1 MFDECGLELWPEM
14 TTRGRF
20 CPCQQPILILFFAYF
35 ICVIALPALWAIVTE
50 AIYDERESNNFVRTY
65 APYFTKAERTH
76 VPKDGFVR
84 GYGNANIMGQT
95 AGSTR

>member
-1 MFDECGLELWPEM
+1 MWIRILARNDHQRALLSIP
-14 TTRGRF
+14 TTNF
-20 CPCQQPILILFFAYF
+20 NTFFVYF